1 MPPRDISRTGRIIHK
16 EQTKNVL
23 CEMKTNQLILKE
35 KRKEPILTKNGE
47 STLFFENKYPLKY
60 SIV

>member
-1 MPPRDISRTGRIIHK
+1 
-16 EQTKNVL
+16 
-23 CEMKTNQLILKE
+23 MKTNQLILKE